1 MAGTNEIL
9 SKTYAS
15 RKTVEWIDGAIDI
28 LLDSVAEPDD
38 VVNQYLAEE
47 GYTMKVKS
55 MSDRTNLIQI
65 LEDAKL
71 IKNGE
76 SPFDNNH
83 AQTMNRATRR
93 IEP

>member
-1 MAGTNEIL
+1 MADTNEIL
-9 SKTYAS
+9 SKSYAS
-15 RKTVEWIDGAIDI
+15 RKSIEWLDGAIDI
-28 LLDSVAEPDD
+28 LLDSMAEPDD

-55 MSDRTNLIQI
+55 MAARTNLLQV

-71 IKNGE
+71 IKNGDT
-76 SPFDNNH
+76 PFTNH
-83 AQTMNRATRR
+83 AHTMNRSNRR